1 MRNVRNLALASGA
14 VIALAFGGIAL
25 AQETKQ
31 PETAKPETTKP
42 EAQKHEHRGQHGG
55 MHGHGGEKHEHG
67 ERC

>member
-31 PETAKPETTKP
+31 PETTAKPEQG
-42 EAQKHEHRGQHGG
+42 QKHEHRGQHGG

>member
-42 EAQKHEHRGQHGG
+42 EAQKHEHRGEHQHR
-55 MHGHGGEKHEHG
+55 HDGEKHAHG
-67 ERC
+67 EGC